1 MSLLRNRWRKVL
13 KSLRNDK
20 GFTLMELMVV
30 VAIIAILA
38 TGGFVAYDQFV
49 QRAVNSSAQ
58 QFAAA
63 LRTAVQFYELE
74 NNASP
79 ADASKATTTKNLSE
93 VGLDTAELTLL
104 PSDGSVGTKAGFW
117 VNCPSENDT
126 TWKVTAVRSGR
137 TSTEVTVTTG
147 IKPPSGACSQ
157 D

>member
-1 MSLLRNRWRKVL
+1 MSLLRSRWRKLL
-13 KSLRNDK
+13 KSLRNDE

-38 TGGFVAYDQFV
+38 TGGFVAYGQFV
-49 QRAVNSSAQ
+49 QRAVDSSAQ

-79 ADASKATTTKNLSE
+79 AVASKATTKQHLSE

-104 PSDGSVGTKAGFW
+104 PSNDPAGSDAGFY
-117 VNCPSENDT
+117 VNCPSSNSA

-147 IKPPSGACSQ
+147 IKPTADGCTN